1 MKKNSKKLD
10 IIKVGFVLLDKKGY
24 NGTGISEIIN
34 EAEIPKGS
42 FYHYFKNKEEFV
54 LNVIEYYSKKITD
67 DIHMKLS
74 DKKIDPKQRILSLYT
89 NYLYCIENS
98 IKFPYSNFACKLS
111 QEVSHMSLP
120 IMQASNN
127 VFIAIRDAHTS
138 CIKEAKELNLI
149 SNNISNEKL
158 AELIIYA
165 WEGAN
170 IRTKGINKTDSL
182 HDFVEMLG
190 KVLLK

>member
-1 MKKNSKKLD
+1 MKNNSKKLD
-10 IIKVGFVLLDKKGY
+10 IIKVGYSLLDKKGY

-34 EAEIPKGS
+34 EAGIPKGS

-54 LNVIEYYSKKITD
+54 LNVIEYYSKRVTD
-67 DIHMKLS
+67 DIKLKLS
-74 DKKIDPKQRILSLYT
+74 DKKINPIDRILNLYKYYI
-89 NYLYCIENS
+89 NCIENN
-98 IKFPYSNFACKLS
+98 IDFPYSNFACKLS
-111 QEVSHMSLP
+111 EEVSHMSMP

-127 VFIAIRDAHTS
+127 VFIAIRNAHTN
-138 CIKEAKELNLI
+138 CIKEAKELSLI
-149 SNNISNEKL
+149 SNNINDDKL

-170 IRTKGINKTDSL
+170 IRTKGINRTDSL
-182 HDFVEMLG
+182 HDFVEMLD